1 MSNFRM
7 RTYQGIL
14 RGTGAFRIG
23 KSRFIKWGL
32 LTVGFL
38 CSVVPVAAA
47 EYQIDVGDVIE
58 ILVARVPELQR
69 RVPVK
74 SDGSIS
80 FPLLGT
86 LLVAGL
92 SPSEVEA
99 NIQATL
105 ATKVFRQ
112 RTSDGRENAVAIE
125 PDEVTAVVV
134 QYRPIYVSGDVSKP
148 GEQAFRPFM
157 TVRQAIALSGGY
169 DILRLRMENPILL
182 SADLR
187 GEYESL
193 WTEFAK
199 ERARVSRLNTELGEK
214 DTLDQ
219 KLLADVPVPPS
230 RKAEIVSVEAEH
242 LRTEQADYER
252 EKAFLQH
259 SIKQGDEQI
268 KVLSEQNTK
277 EEQGMQADAEELQRI
292 NELFGKGALPSPRV
306 TDARRAVLLS
316 STRKLQTAAQLM
328 QVKKQQ
334 DDIARQLERLDDQR
348 RIKLLQDLQDA
359 RTKLGQVRAKLQSTG
374 EKLLYTAA
382 RSQLVRGNELKQEFT
397 VIRKGKGGSERTI
410 VDQDSELQPGDVV
423 EVALRLDDMAGM
435 DKLAQTAGFAAQ
447 TEPTAAAASA
457 GTSAQ
462 EREATAN
469 APAGNATV
477 TATATARAESAP
489 DPAPNAATASLKA
502 ARTSIAPAET
512 AAGQIIGVPHAT
524 DHEPA
529 RTTAAVTVAEEQAL
543 TAAAS
548 ASVPLPR
555 RGPRAE
561 LRQPPRPTLA
571 PIPAAEPRSISFDR
585 SPAP

>member
-1 MSNFRM
+1 MSSFRM
-7 RTYQGIL
+7 RTYQGIF
-14 RGTGAFRIG
+14 RGIGAFRIG
-23 KSRFIKWGL
+23 KSRFIKWGP
-32 LTVGFL
+32 LTAGVL
-38 CSVVPVAAA
+38 CSVVSAAAA
-47 EYQIDVGDVIE
+47 EYPIDVGDVIE

-86 LLVAGL
+86 LRVAGL

-99 NIQATL
+99 NIQAAL
-105 ATKVFRQ
+105 ATRIFRL
-112 RTSDGRENAVAIE
+112 RTPDGRENAVAIE
-125 PDEVTAVVV
+125 PDEVTAAVV
-134 QYRPIYVSGDVSKP
+134 QHRPIYVNGDVSKP

-169 DILRLRMENPILL
+169 DMLRLRMENPILL

-187 GEYESL
+187 AEYESL
-193 WTEFAK
+193 WTELAK
-199 ERARVSRLNTELGEK
+199 ERAHVSRLNTELGEN

-219 KLLADVPVPPS
+219 KLLADVPLPPS

-242 LRTEQADYER
+242 LRAEQADYER
-252 EKAFLQH
+252 EKAFLEN

-268 KVLSEQNTK
+268 KILSEQNLK
-277 EEQGMQADAEELQRI
+277 EEQGVQADVEELQKM
-292 NELFGKGALPSPRV
+292 NELFSRGTLTGPRV

-334 DDIARQLERLDDQR
+334 DEVARQLERLDDQR
-348 RIKLLQDLQDA
+348 KIKLLQELQDA
-359 RTKLGQVRAKLQSTG
+359 GTRLGQVRAKLQSTG

-382 RSQLVRGNELKQEFT
+382 RSQVMGGNELKQGLT
-397 VIRKGKGGSERTI
+397 VIRKGKSGRERII

-423 EVALRLDDMAGM
+423 EVALRLDDMAGKN
-435 DKLAQTAGFAAQ
+435 KLAQAAGFAAL
-447 TEPTAAAASA
+447 TEPAAVAARA

-462 EREATAN
+462 KREVTAN

-477 TATATARAESAP
+477 TATERADSAS
-489 DPAPNAATASLKA
+489 DPAPDAAAASLEAARTGIAPAATA
-502 ARTSIAPAET
+502 
-512 AAGQIIGVPHAT
+512 AGLITGPPQAT
-524 DHEPA
+524 DDEPA
-529 RTTAAVTVAEEQAL
+529 RTTAAATIAEEQAL
-543 TAAAS
+543 SVAVS
-548 ASVPLPR
+548 APVPLPR
-555 RGPRAE
+555 RDPRAT
-561 LRQPPRPTLA
+561 LRQPPRPTRA
-571 PIPAAEPRSISFDR
+571 PMPAAEPRSISLDG

>member
-1 MSNFRM
+1 M
-7 RTYQGIL
+7 RTYQRIL
-14 RGTGAFRIG
+14 RGIGAFQIG
-23 KSRFIKWGL
+23 KSRFIKRGL
-32 LTVGFL
+32 VTVGLL
-38 CSVVPVAAA
+38 CSVVPAEAA
-47 EYQIDVGDVIE
+47 EYQVDVGDVIE

-99 NIQATL
+99 NIQAAL
-105 ATKVFRQ
+105 ATKIFRQ
-112 RTSDGRENAVAIE
+112 RTPDGRENAVAIE

-134 QYRPIYVSGDVSKP
+134 QYRPIYVNGDVSKP
-148 GEQAFRPFM
+148 GEQAFRPLM

-169 DILRLRMENPILL
+169 EILRLRMENPVLL

-219 KLLADVPVPPS
+219 KLLADVPIAPS
-230 RKAEIVSVEAEH
+230 RKAEIVSVEAEY

-252 EKAFLQH
+252 EKAFLEL

-268 KVLSEQNTK
+268 KVLSEQNSK
-277 EEQGMQADAEELQRI
+277 EEQGMQADAEELQRV

-359 RTKLGQVRAKLQSTG
+359 RMRLGQIRARLQSVG

-382 RSQLVRGNELKQEFT
+382 RSQVVRGNELKPELT
-397 VIRKGKGGSERTI
+397 VIRKGKSVPERII

-423 EVALRLDDMAGM
+423 EVALRLDDMAGR
-435 DKLAQTAGFAAQ
+435 DKLAQTGGFAAE
-447 TEPTAAAASA
+447 TELTAAAASA
-457 GTSAQ
+457 GNSAQ
-462 EREATAN
+462 AREATDN
-469 APAGNATV
+469 AVAGNATV
-477 TATATARAESAP
+477 TATGPAENTP
-489 DPAPNAATASLKA
+489 KPAPNAATASLEA

-512 AAGQIIGVPHAT
+512 AAGLIIGLPHAT
-524 DHEPA
+524 VHEPV
-529 RTTAAVTVAEEQAL
+529 RTTAAVTIAAQAQ

-548 ASVPLPR
+548 ASVPPPR
-555 RGPRAE
+555 RGPRAT
-561 LRQPPRPTLA
+561 LRQPPRPTLG
-571 PIPAAEPRSISFDR
+571 PMPAAEPRSTSFDR
-585 SPAP
+585 SPVP

>member
-14 RGTGAFRIG
+14 RGIGAFQIG
-23 KSRFIKWGL
+23 KSHFIKRGL
-32 LTVGFL
+32 VTVGLL
-38 CSVVPVAAA
+38 CSVVPAAAA
-47 EYQIDVGDVIE
+47 EYQVDVGDVIE

-99 NIQATL
+99 NIQAAL
-105 ATKVFRQ
+105 ATKIFRQ
-112 RTSDGRENAVAIE
+112 RTPDGRENAVAIE

-134 QYRPIYVSGDVSKP
+134 QYRPIYVNGDVSKP
-148 GEQAFRPFM
+148 GEQAFRPLM

-169 DILRLRMENPILL
+169 EILRLRMENPILL

-199 ERARVSRLNTELGEK
+199 ERARVSRLNTELGEN

-219 KLLADVPVPPS
+219 RLLADVPIPPS
-230 RKAEIVSVEAEH
+230 RKAEIVSVEGEY

-252 EKAFLQH
+252 EKAFLEH

-268 KVLSEQNTK
+268 KVLSEQNSK
-277 EEQGMQADAEELQRI
+277 EEQGMQADAEELQRV

-348 RIKLLQDLQDA
+348 RIKLLQDLQEA
-359 RTKLGQVRAKLQSTG
+359 RTRLGQIQARLQSVG

-382 RSQLVRGNELKQEFT
+382 RSQVVRGNELKPELT
-397 VIRKGKGGSERTI
+397 IIRNSKSGPERII

-423 EVALRLDDMAGM
+423 EVALRLDDMAGK
-435 DKLAQTAGFAAQ
+435 DKLAQTAGFAAETQ
-447 TEPTAAAASA
+447 LTAATASA
-457 GTSAQ
+457 GKFAQ
-462 EREATAN
+462 GREATAN

-477 TATATARAESAP
+477 TATRPAENTP
-489 DPAPNAATASLKA
+489 KPAPNAAAASLEA
-502 ARTSIAPAET
+502 ARTSIAPAGT
-512 AAGQIIGVPHAT
+512 AGGRIIGIPHAT
-524 DHEPA
+524 EHEPTP
-529 RTTAAVTVAEEQAL
+529 TTAAVTISGAQAL
-543 TAAAS
+543 TSAAS
-548 ASVPLPR
+548 AFVPLAR
-555 RGPRAE
+555 RRPRAT
-561 LRQPPRPTLA
+561 LRQSPRPTLV
-571 PIPAAEPRSISFDR
+571 PMPAAEPRSISFDR
-585 SPAP
+585 SPTP

>member
-1 MSNFRM
+1 MPAGGPVVDYVARVSWRANCGEITAALARLAPGEVAMSNFRM
-7 RTYQGIL
+7 RMI
-14 RGTGAFRIG
+14 GAFRIG
-23 KSRFIKWGL
+23 KLHFIKWSL

-38 CSVVPVAAA
+38 CSVAPAAA

-58 ILVARVPELQR
+58 IMVARVPELQR
-69 RVPVK
+69 RVPVR

-80 FPLLGT
+80 FPMLGT

-99 NIQATL
+99 KIQATL
-105 ATKVFRQ
+105 ATKIFRQ

-134 QYRPIYVSGDVSKP
+134 QYRPIYVNGDVSKP
-148 GEQAFRPFM
+148 GEQAFRPSM
-157 TVRQAIALSGGY
+157 TVRQAIAQSGGY
-169 DILRLRMENPILL
+169 DIMRLRMENPILL

-199 ERARVSRLNTELGEK
+199 ELAHVSRLNTELGEK

-219 KLLADVPVPPS
+219 KLLADVPIPPS
-230 RKAEIVSVEAEH
+230 RKTEIVSVEAEH

-252 EKAFLQH
+252 EKSFLQR

-277 EEQGMQADAEELQRI
+277 EEQGVQADVEELQRV

-348 RIKLLQDLQDA
+348 RVKSLQEIQDA
-359 RTKLGQVRAKLQSTG
+359 RTRLGQVRAKLQSTG

-382 RSQLVRGNELKQEFT
+382 RSQLARGNELNQEVT
-397 VIRKGKGGSERTI
+397 VIRKGKSGRERIT

-423 EVALRLDDMAGM
+423 EVAMRLDDVAGT
-435 DKLAQTAGFAAQ
+435 DRLAQTADFGAQ
-447 TEPTAAAASA
+447 TEPAAAAASA
-457 GTSAQ
+457 GTSAP
-462 EREATAN
+462 EREATAS
-469 APAGNATV
+469 ASAGNSTV
-477 TATATARAESAP
+477 TVTGRAERAP
-489 DPAPNAATASLKA
+489 DPAPNAAMAPLQA
-502 ARTSIAPAET
+502 ARTSIAPPET
-512 AAGQIIGVPHAT
+512 NF
-524 DHEPA
+524 
-529 RTTAAVTVAEEQAL
+529 
-543 TAAAS
+543 
-548 ASVPLPR
+548 
-555 RGPRAE
+555 RA
-561 LRQPPRPTLA
+561 
-571 PIPAAEPRSISFDR
+571 DN
-585 SPAP
+585 

>member
-1 MSNFRM
+1 M
-7 RTYQGIL
+7 RTYQGIV
-14 RGTGAFRIG
+14 RGLGTFRIG
-23 KSRFIKWGL
+23 KPRFFKWGL

-38 CSVVPVAAA
+38 CSVVPAAA

-74 SDGSIS
+74 SDGTIS
-80 FPLLGT
+80 FPMLGT

-99 NIQATL
+99 KIQATL

-112 RTSDGRENAVAIE
+112 RTSDGHENAVAIE

-134 QYRPIYVSGDVSKP
+134 QYRPIYVNGDVSKP

-157 TVRQAIALSGGY
+157 TVRQAITLSGGY
-169 DILRLRMENPILL
+169 DVLRLRIENPILL

-199 ERARVSRLNTELGEK
+199 ERARVSRFNTELGEK

-334 DDIARQLERLDDQR
+334 DDVARQLERLDDQR

-397 VIRKGKGGSERTI
+397 VIRKGKGGRERI
-410 VDQDSELQPGDVV
+410 SVDQDSELQPGDVV

-447 TEPTAAAASA
+447 TEPTVAAAST

-462 EREATAN
+462 ESEATAD

-477 TATATARAESAP
+477 TATGPAESAP
-489 DPAPNAATASLKA
+489 DPAPNAATASLEA
-502 ARTSIAPAET
+502 ARTSIAPTET
-512 AAGQIIGVPHAT
+512 AAGLIIGVPHAT

-529 RTTAAVTVAEEQAL
+529 RTTAAATIAEEQAL
-543 TAAAS
+543 TVA

-555 RGPRAE
+555 RGPRAK